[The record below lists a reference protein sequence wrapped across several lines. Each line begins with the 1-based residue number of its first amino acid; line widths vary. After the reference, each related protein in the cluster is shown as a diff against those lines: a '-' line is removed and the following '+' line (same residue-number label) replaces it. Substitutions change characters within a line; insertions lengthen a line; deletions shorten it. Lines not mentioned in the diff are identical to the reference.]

1 MPGRFPSPS
10 ARLAA
15 LAPFPITPEERE
27 ALLAQFEQLSLALAA
42 LDAFVGQDVEPAT
55 GYDPLLGEEA

>member
-1 MPGRFPSPS
+1 MPEHFLTAP

-15 LAPFPITPEERE
+15 LEQFPITPEERE

-42 LDAFVGQDVEPAT
+42 LDAFVGQETEPAT
-55 GYDPLLGEEA
+55 GFDPLLGESA